1 MSVRSEVG
9 WQERCDMPRGCCENG
24 EEAEPRS
31 GGGRALGAEEGAS
44 GGDQQMRLT
53 SLSSL
58 MEGIRVADGLRSN
71 RLSLCMGAQGVRGRA
86 ILETATGRI
95 GKSR

>member
-1 MSVRSEVG
+1 MQYMVGVWGQWSRVSMSVRSEVG

-58 MEGIRVADGLRSN
+58 MEGIKVADGLRTVVN
-71 RLSLCMGAQGVRGRA
+71 G
-86 ILETATGRI
+86 
-95 GKSR
+95 